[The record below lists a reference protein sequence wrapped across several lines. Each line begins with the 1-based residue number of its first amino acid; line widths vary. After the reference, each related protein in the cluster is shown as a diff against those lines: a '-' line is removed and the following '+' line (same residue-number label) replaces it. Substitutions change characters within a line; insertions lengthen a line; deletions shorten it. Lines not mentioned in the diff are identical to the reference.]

1 MCTVYIIA
9 LFSFSTR
16 VQLKEDF
23 IQDRLFPRATINT
36 AVWMAAI
43 DMAREALD
51 KKKDFNDLT

>member
-1 MCTVYIIA
+1 MCTVCIIA

>member
-1 MCTVYIIA
+1 MYAVYSTLVI
-9 LFSFSTR
+9 SFSTH